1 MNNRN
6 NGDWKHIY
14 ARQLDKIGGTLIF
27 ESNINTKDFK
37 NTFKIESNFLDEII
51 QAWLSINFNENT
63 ENIKKEII
71 WNNTNIKNDN

>member
-14 ARQLDKIGGTLIF
+14 DRQLDKIGGTLIF

-37 NTFKIESNFLDEII
+37 NTFKI
-51 QAWLSINFNENT
+51 
-63 ENIKKEII
+63 
-71 WNNTNIKNDN
+71 